1 MMADAFAEAHRVLK
15 PGAPLVCIYAHK
27 TTLGWSTLVEALR
40 TAGFTITEAWPLD
53 TEMPERV
60 GRPGHCEPRIVD
72 LPRRAQDVTSMQAW
86 AARPTSW
93 PNSTRSSQSGS
104 SGSSSWV

>member
-1 MMADAFAEAHRVLK
+1 MAAAFAEAHRVLK

-27 TTLGWSTLVEALR
+27 TTLGWATLVDALR

-53 TEMPERV
+53 TEMPERSV
-60 GRPGHCEPRIVD
+60 GPGHCKSRIVD
-72 LPRRAQDVTSMQAW
+72 LPGRAQDVTSTQVW
-86 AARPTSW
+86 AARPMLW

-104 SGSSSWV
+104 SGSSSLA

>member
-1 MMADAFAEAHRVLK
+1 MMAAAFAEAHRVLK

-27 TTLGWSTLVEALR
+27 TTLGWATLVDALR

-60 GRPGHCEPRIVD
+60 GRPGHREPRIVD
-72 LPRRAQDVTSMQAW
+72 LPGRAQA
-86 AARPTSW
+86 
-93 PNSTRSSQSGS
+93 
-104 SGSSSWV
+104 